1 MSSGRIPQTFLDE
14 LLIRADIVEWIGT
27 RIQLRK
33 AGNNHIALCPFH
45 QEKTPS
51 FSVNQAKQLFYCF
64 GCGAKG
70 NVISFLMQYDRLEF
84 LDAVET
90 LAGQLGLPI
99 PYENNAA
106 AQAQAQ
112 HFQPLYKLL
121 ERSADYFQTQLRNAK
136 IAVDYLKNRGLTGEI
151 CKRFGIGFAPADRDG
166 MARHLAS
173 NPEDIEQLVT
183 VGMLIRN
190 PAGECYDR
198 FRRRIMFPIRDIRGR
213 VIAFGGRAIQ
223 AEDQPKYLNSPETP
237 LFHKGQELYGIY
249 EARQAN
255 KTLSRILVVEGYM
268 DVVALAQH
276 GITNVVATLGTAISS
291 RQVQRILRYCNEIV
305 FCFDGDRAGRQAAWR
320 GLEATLP
327 LIHDGI
333 QILFLFLP
341 EGEDP
346 DSMVRKEGQP
356 AFQQRLQT
364 ALLLSDFF
372 FQQLSTQTDVNTL
385 DGRSRLSSL
394 AQPLLQK
401 IPPGIFRELMQQ
413 RLAEMVGIAVE
424 KLETMQPAAQVVREY
439 DSVVYS
445 ILPKRV
451 GWRLRTPLQLAITLL
466 IQQPALAAQVAD
478 LQWLQDSELPG
489 AEVLFEMLTI
499 AKQRSD
505 ITTAALL
512 EHWRDRKEGTR
523 LAALAMEEHRVPA
536 QGASAEFLD
545 ILVHLREKGLQR
557 AVDKL
562 LKLASQRLL
571 TTAEQQRLE
580 QLLEQRQQTQFTNVE
595 ETD

>member
-14 LLIRADIVEWIGT
+14 LLIRADIVEWVGA

-33 AGNNHIALCPFH
+33 VGNNHRALCPFH

-51 FSVNQAKQLFYCF
+51 FNVNQAKQLFYCF

-70 NVISFLMQYDRLEF
+70 NVISFLMHYDRLEF

-99 PYENNAA
+99 PYENNGTF
-106 AQAQAQ
+106 QAQAQ
-112 HFQPLYKLL
+112 QFQPLYKLL
-121 ERSADYFQTQLRNAK
+121 EQTADYFQTQLRTAK
-136 IAVDYLKNRGLTGEI
+136 IAIDYLKNRGLTGEI
-151 CKRFGIGFAPADRDG
+151 CKRFGIGFAPPERDG
-166 MARHLAS
+166 VIRRLTA
-173 NPEDIEQLVT
+173 NPETIEQLVT

-190 PAGECYDR
+190 SAGECYDR

-213 VIAFGGRAIQ
+213 VIAFGGRALQ

-255 KTLSRILVVEGYM
+255 KTLNQVLVVEGYM

-291 RQVQRILRYCNEIV
+291 RQVQRLLRYCKEIV

-320 GLEATLP
+320 GLEAALP

-364 ALLLSDFF
+364 ALVLSDFF
-372 FQQLSTQTDVNTL
+372 FQHLSMQTDVNSL

-401 IPPGIFRELMQQ
+401 IPSGIFHELMQQ
-413 RLAEMVGIAVE
+413 RLADMVGINVE
-424 KLETMQPAAQVVREY
+424 KLATLQSAAPAVTEHNLA
-439 DSVVYS
+439 
-445 ILPKRV
+445 LPKRM
-451 GWRLRTPLQLAITLL
+451 GRQLRTPLRLAITLL
-466 IQQPALAAQVAD
+466 IQQPALAAVVPD
-478 LQWLQDSELPG
+478 LQWLQNSELPG
-489 AEVLFEMLTI
+489 TDVLLEMLTL
-499 AKQRSD
+499 AKQRPTL
-505 ITTAALL
+505 TTAALL
-512 EHWRDRKEGTR
+512 EHWRDRKEASR
-523 LAALAMEEHRVPA
+523 LMALATEEHPVPE
-536 QGASAEFLD
+536 QGAAAEFLD

-562 LKLASQRLL
+562 LKLANEQEL
-571 TTAEQQRLE
+571 TPNQQQRLE
-580 QLLEQRQQTQFTNVE
+580 QLLEQRQQTQFINVE
-595 ETD
+595 KTDSK